1 MKPWLVFVHGIGGSS
16 RVWPDQEAF
25 FADRARVLFW
35 NIPGYG
41 GRPLPDDFTFAGLAS
56 QLVDDLRAFGIEHF
70 ALVGHSFG
78 GMIAQQVAR
87 DFPEVLSHVV
97 LSGTSPAFGSP
108 DGDFQKRFID
118 DRLGPL
124 DAGKTMHDI
133 AGDIVRSLVA
143 PGCPQAGIDVARQSM
158 EQVSE
163 ATYRASMTLLLTF
176 DLRASLSAISVPTLV
191 LAASRDTSAPAPMM
205 EKMASRIPGA
215 RYVCIDDAGHL
226 ANLERPEA
234 FNRAIA
240 NFLGDNDH
248 G

>member
-25 FADRARVLFW
+25 FADRARVLCW

-41 GRPLPDDFTFAGLAS
+41 GRPLPDEFTFVSLAR
-56 QLVDDLRAFGIEHF
+56 QLVEDLKAFGVERF

-87 DFPEVLSHVV
+87 DFPETLSHMV

-108 DGDFQKRFID
+108 DGDFQKQFIA

-133 AGDIVRSLVA
+133 AGDIVQSLVA
-143 PGCPQAGIDVARQSM
+143 PGCPQAAMDVARQSM
-158 EQVSE
+158 ERVSE
-163 ATYRASMTLLLTF
+163 ATYRASMKLLVTF
-176 DLRASLSAISVPTLV
+176 DLRASLSAIAIPTLV

-205 EKMASRIPGA
+205 EKMAGRIPGA
-215 RYVCIDDAGHL
+215 RHVCIDDAGHL
-226 ANLERPEA
+226 ANLERPDA

-240 NFLGDNDH
+240 AFLGDNDN

>member
-1 MKPWLVFVHGIGGSS
+1 MKPWLVFVHGIGGSN

-25 FADRARVLFW
+25 FADRARVLCW

-41 GRPLPDDFTFAGLAS
+41 GRPLPDDFSFAGLAR
-56 QLVDDLRAFGIEHF
+56 QLVDDLQAFGVARF

-87 DFPEVLSHVV
+87 DFPGTLSHLV

-108 DGDFQKRFID
+108 DGDFQKRFIA

-124 DAGKTMHDI
+124 DAGRTMGEL
-133 AGDIVRSLVA
+133 AGPIVDSLVA
-143 PGCPQAGIDVARQSM
+143 PKCPRAGIDVARESM
-158 EQVSE
+158 EQVAE
-163 ATYRASMTLLLTF
+163 TTYRASMTLLVTF
-176 DLRASLSAISVPTLV
+176 DLRSSLSSIAVPTLV
-191 LAASRDTSAPAPMM
+191 LAGGRDTSAPAAMM
-205 EKMASRIPGA
+205 EKMATRIPGA
-215 RYVCIDDAGHL
+215 GYRCIDDAGHL
-226 ANLERPEA
+226 ANLERPDA

-240 NFLGDNDH
+240 EFLEEFDN

>member
-1 MKPWLVFVHGIGGSS
+1 MKPWLVFVHGIGGSN
-16 RVWPDQEAF
+16 RVWPDQEAY
-25 FADRARVLFW
+25 FAGRARVLCW

-41 GRPLPDDFTFAGLAS
+41 GRPLPEDFSFAGLAQ
-56 QLVDDLRAFGIEHF
+56 QLIADLQAFGIERF

-87 DFPEVLSHVV
+87 DFPHVLSHMV

-108 DGDFQKRFID
+108 DGDFQKRFMA

-124 DAGKTMHDI
+124 DAGRTMAEI
-133 AGDIVRSLVA
+133 ADAIVRSLVA
-143 PGCPQAGIDVARQSM
+143 PGCPPGAIAVARQSM
-158 EQVSE
+158 EQVAE
-163 ATYRASMTLLLTF
+163 ATYRASMELLVTF
-176 DLRASLSAISVPTLV
+176 DLRSDLSTIAVPTLV
-191 LAASRDTSAPAPMM
+191 LAAGKDTSAPAPMM

-215 RYVCIDDAGHL
+215 RYVCIEDAGHL
-226 ANLERPEA
+226 ANLEQPDE

-240 NFLGDNDH
+240 AFLEDNDN